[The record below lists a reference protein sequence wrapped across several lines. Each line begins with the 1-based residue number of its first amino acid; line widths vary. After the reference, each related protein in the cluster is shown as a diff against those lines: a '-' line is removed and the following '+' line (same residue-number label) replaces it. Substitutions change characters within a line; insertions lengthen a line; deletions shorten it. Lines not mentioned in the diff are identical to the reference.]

1 MVGEADAPSHNY
13 DATGRRGSAD
23 DFLLVGKSNAE
34 GALLGESIDGERMTI
49 PLRFKGKRA
58 NKKFGR
64 YGKRGG
70 NRKLNY
76 NRPPEH
82 RTATNS
88 EQGLPHYVRPTSTC
102 RKVTKKQIIRQ
113 LSVVASSCRDAQ
125 QQNQVTLAENH
136 SLTKKVAKSKEVAE
150 GLRTCLNH
158 CRREMRSTKHD
169 LVKALQD
176 NVATKNDALSQ
187 EQEHQSLIAAM
198 EKDAQATLEQVKR
211 GHSLSMA
218 KIISKSESKLAAT
231 EMKHKRAESITEM
244 KHKRVVNNIEIEHK
258 REVNIIT
265 KRDRVTINAKENL
278 HALEL
283 EIKSNEINVS
293 PPFHIVAF
301 LPSFTHTTFLQE
313 LIKKHDNTRM
323 CRDKKLHRKQ
333 QVAKDKKY
341 ARLLAAKEVKHA
353 KRQAAKD
360 EKYSELIANRA
371 AEHDKIVTDLH
382 EDFTDELR
390 KSDAKVLAAVEQYQK
405 LKRDY
410 NAVLDDIKINHRSSF
425 RKQQILHAQVIE
437 RKNETV
443 KKMLRDMEDTREMLW
458 ETFNEMDESKRAVRM
473 ASTSAEKV
481 AAYAER
487 VKGKSSML
495 YTKLKESSC
504 LINIL
509 KDEINDEQRVI
520 LELRSKVDEYEAI
533 IDSMEQEYEDEC
545 NNHQTK
551 ITSIEAYYEEI
562 ILKQSPRHV
571 MKRWVKNKQSR
582 GKYIACPCY
591 LFFG

>member
-1 MVGEADAPSHNY
+1 MCQQEIW
-13 DATGRRGSAD
+13 
-23 DFLLVGKSNAE
+23 
-34 GALLGESIDGERMTI
+34 SIWQE
-49 PLRFKGKRA
+49 
-58 NKKFGR
+58 
-64 YGKRGG
+64 GG
-70 NRKLNY
+70 NKKLNY
-76 NRPPEH
+76 NCTPDYP
-82 RTATNS
+82 TDNYS
-88 EQGLPHYVRPTSTC
+88 VPVLPQYVRPTSTC
-102 RKVTKKQIIRQ
+102 RKVTKKEIIRR
-113 LSVVASSCRDAQ
+113 LSVVASSCRDVE

-283 EIKSNEINVS
+283 ETKNNTISVHLS
-293 PPFHIVAF
+293 FHIVAF
-301 LPSFTHTTFLQE
+301 FSSVTLTFFWQE
-313 LIKKHDNTRM
+313 LIKTHDVRK
-323 CRDKKLHRKQ
+323 CRDNKLHRKK

-341 ARLLAAKEVKHA
+341 ARLLAAKDVKHA
-353 KRQAAKD
+353 KLQVAKD
-360 EKYSELIANRA
+360 EEYSQFIARKD

-405 LKRDY
+405 LKHDY
-410 NAVLDDIKINHRSSF
+410 NAVLNDIKIKHRSSL
-425 RKQQILHAQVIE
+425 RKKQILTRRSSSE
-437 RKNETV
+437 R
-443 KKMLRDMEDTREMLW
+443 M
-458 ETFNEMDESKRAVRM
+458 
-473 ASTSAEKV
+473 
-481 AAYAER
+481 
-487 VKGKSSML
+487 
-495 YTKLKESSC
+495 
-504 LINIL
+504 
-509 KDEINDEQRVI
+509 
-520 LELRSKVDEYEAI
+520 
-533 IDSMEQEYEDEC
+533 
-545 NNHQTK
+545 
-551 ITSIEAYYEEI
+551 
-562 ILKQSPRHV
+562 KQ
-571 MKRWVKNKQSR
+571 
-582 GKYIACPCY
+582 
-591 LFFG
+591 